1 MPCDPFRQNHKRIAA
16 NKLLEIYGDLDN
28 QNLFLSI
35 GKIGPWKNENDPPI
49 ALDSVME
56 DTDFWRGIYA
66 HKRIDRSDVSLVVR
80 RYDWKPGVIYTP
92 YSDDV
97 DLFDDLNPAPFYV
110 LVDEER
116 VYKCIDNNYGTP
128 SFNAPT
134 HTDARVR
141 RLADGY
147 RWKFLYQISESKRK
161 FLTKTQSNSIGYM
174 PIEYVEYLRLNDE
187 RILQWNVQESAV
199 DGEIAY
205 IRVNPDVQPFVVSD
219 KCVFPSGENIV
230 VADVFPGATGITVT
244 SPHLIYAEDR
254 YKNLTLSIDSGN
266 GLGQRREIT
275 SFVSN
280 NIGTSAFI
288 TVKEPFIKGISGG
301 SGASTFSIVPT
312 IRVVGDGSS
321 NNNPNNPY
329 ATGAEIMVRFGVTA
343 ASELFRQQGLTT
355 CDELVESVKLIDSIE
370 IVDGGKNYTF
380 ASLDYIA
387 GLTVPTGK
395 VFINDLADPIMSP
408 PGGHGS
414 NPVKELGTSSIMLV
428 KEYTRSENDKVS
440 TENEYRQFGLI
451 LNPLLAEKQ
460 VRIRFFE
467 NGLSGSFEAGETAS
481 QTVTG
486 SYGVAYGNVVSWLYG
501 VSGHSGTNEL
511 VLTNV
516 RGSGDFSFGGTIDGL
531 KILNVDEKTVA
542 GTESRQLAKLTLA
555 PTLESGF
562 LAGNQCRCTG
572 GNDFLDG
579 MIVHGIGNYETT
591 MEPSR
596 AVGQIYK
603 WEPKL
608 GSNKS
613 GFLYVENIS
622 GEFKKGERVDRS
634 DWFYKGIGSRG
645 LSGIAEIVAIDT
657 LVRDGVNAYDQT
669 TSLELSWESPNF
681 FDKDSFVEDNY
692 YNFVLGTTASANGYV
707 VAWEPGASGVQ
718 GKIRF
723 SGTQGK
729 FQVGMTAAYPT
740 SPTTEAVATVVSVL
754 HEAEL
759 KYRSGDILY
768 IQNMKP
774 IQRSG
779 EQKEEIK
786 IVIDF

>member
-1 MPCDPFRQNHKRIAA
+1 MSCDPFRQNHKRIAA
-16 NKLLEIYGDLDN
+16 NKLFEVYSDLDN

-35 GKIGPWKNENDPPI
+35 GKVSPWENDQDPPQSV
-49 ALDSVME
+49 DSVIE

-66 HKRIDRSDVSLVVR
+66 HKRIDRDDVSLVVR
-80 RYDWKPGVIYTP
+80 RYDWKPGVSYST

-97 DLFDDLNPAPFYV
+97 DLFDDLNPSPFYV

-116 VYKCIDNNYGTP
+116 VYKCIDNNYGSP
-128 SFNAPT
+128 SLHAPT
-134 HTDARVR
+134 HTDSRIR
-141 RLADGY
+141 TLADKY
-147 RWKFLYQISESKRK
+147 RWKFLYQIPESKRK
-161 FLTKTQSNSIGYM
+161 FLTKTKGNNIGYM

-187 RILQWNVQESAV
+187 RILQWNVQQGAV

-205 IRVNPDVQPFVVSD
+205 IKMNPEVQPFVVSD
-219 KCVFPSGENIV
+219 RCVFPSPSNLV
-230 VADVFPGATGITVT
+230 VADVPEGATGITLY
-244 SPHLIYAEDR
+244 SPSFIYSEDR
-254 YKNLTLSIDSGN
+254 YKDLTLSIDTGN

-275 SFVSN
+275 SFISN
-280 NIGTSAFI
+280 NTGTSAFV
-288 TVKEPFIKGISGG
+288 TVKDPFVKGISGG
-301 SGASTFSIVPT
+301 SAASTFSIVPT
-312 IRVVGDGSS
+312 IRVIGDGSS
-321 NNNPNNPY
+321 YRNPNNPY
-329 ATGAEIMVRFGVTA
+329 STSAEVMVRFGPTA
-343 ASELFRQQGLTT
+343 ASEIFRIQGLTS
-355 CDELVESVKLIDSIE
+355 CNELVETVKLIDSIE
-370 IVDGGKNYTF
+370 VVDGGQNYTF
-380 ASLDYIA
+380 ASLEYAA
-387 GLTVPTGK
+387 GLVIPTGK
-395 VFINDLADPIMSP
+395 VNLNDLADPIMSP

-414 NPVKELGTSSIMLV
+414 NAVKELGTSSIMIV
-428 KEYTRSENDKVS
+428 KEYVRDENEKVS
-440 TENEYRQFGLI
+440 TENEYRQFGII

-467 NGLSGSFEAGETAS
+467 SGLSGSFEAGETAS

-634 DWFYKGIGSRG
+634 DWFYKGYGSRG
-645 LSGIAEIVAIDT
+645 LSGIGEILAIDT
-657 LVRDGVNAYDQT
+657 LIREGVDAYDQT
-669 TSLELSWESPNF
+669 TTIDLSWQSPNY
-681 FDKDSFVEDNY
+681 FDADSFLEDNY
-692 YNFVLGTTASANGYV
+692 YNFSLGGTANANGYV
-707 VAWEPGASGVQ
+707 VAWEPVTAKTSG
-718 GKIRF
+718 KLRL

-729 FQVGMTAAYPT
+729 FYTGMTAAYPA
-740 SPTTEAVATVVSVL
+740 SPTTDAIATITSVI
-754 HEAEL
+754 HTAEL
-759 KYRSGDILY
+759 KYRSGEILY

-774 IQRSG
+774 IQRG
-779 EQKEEIK
+779 NEQKEEIK